1 MPEKRVRFANTVGRP
16 LTSVRKI
23 NAVGAGARV
32 LPSKRTFIPADLKL
46 MKTRHEN
53 AMKRAMEKVSD
64 AKRKFQRAKELGI
77 KLRNT
82 QQHVQK
88 MLAKEKNPLNVRR
101 IRAYANKLIS
111 AKNDIVRDL
120 NSRKIN
126 LNLEQG
132 KLEAQKNLG
141 MKKRRFRLM

>member
-1 MPEKRVRFANTVGRP
+1 MPEKRVRFANTVGKP

-23 NAVGAGARV
+23 DAVGAGARV
-32 LPSKRTFIPADLKL
+32 PPSKRTFVPADLKL

-53 AMKRAMEKVSD
+53 AMKRVMEKVSD
-64 AKRKFQRAKELGI
+64 AKRQFERAKELGI

-120 NSRKIN
+120 NSRKMN

-132 KLEAQKNLG
+132 KLKAQKNLG
-141 MKKRRFRLM
+141 MKKRFRLM